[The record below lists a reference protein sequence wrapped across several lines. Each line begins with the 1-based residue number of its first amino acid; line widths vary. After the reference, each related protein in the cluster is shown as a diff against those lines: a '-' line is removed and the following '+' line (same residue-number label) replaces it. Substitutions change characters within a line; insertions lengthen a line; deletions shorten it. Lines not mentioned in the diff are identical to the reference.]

1 MLKKMSKSEED
12 GQNKGFKRH
21 ITRLSYYIST
31 LYAYASYRWNQ
42 RFFEYICSM
51 KTRLIIIILLTLG
64 LISCSRSEKKLYMSL
79 DQAIERQGDYDRIFY
94 QTRDSLFRNY
104 MLAPTD
110 SCRWEAAYKLEKIL
124 YYHNIDSC
132 HYYVRRMLDLHGN
145 DIRQKNISQSCYAY
159 ILYKMDSLK
168 TALQVFRQIDTTD
181 LNGESKHLYCDAGYH
196 IYSGLITTQPEFI
209 ESRKEII
216 DYWWKNDSTSL
227 QCVFYHNKILREEGR
242 GDEAIEKLKSCPT
255 STPNDTARLYY
266 FIANEHLYMGNTK
279 QAINYFTQ
287 SAAYDM
293 KLSAKAYNA
302 LYQLARILFREG
314 DIERADRYMRIT
326 LNDARISQ
334 YRSRYE
340 DVIHTQ
346 MEIMNA
352 LLHKQKQKQQAY
364 FLTAV
369 AILMMLIAALISL
382 ILLNKYS
389 SWLRT
394 SREKLSEVSKIKDS
408 FLAIYMEKCVDYLN
422 KVDKYRS
429 SLRQA
434 VKQEG
439 PEAAIAMLRHPSFA
453 DGEFKDLLA
462 GFDSAF
468 LGIFPDFVEKVNE
481 HMQKEHQLI
490 MPAKGELSTELR
502 ILALIRMGISKRT
515 KIAKVLNM
523 SSATVYSYHCN
534 LQKHS
539 LHPDT
544 SFDKII
550 ANL

>member
-1 MLKKMSKSEED
+1 
-12 GQNKGFKRH
+12 
-21 ITRLSYYIST
+21 
-31 LYAYASYRWNQ
+31 
-42 RFFEYICSM
+42 M
-51 KTRLIIIILLTLG
+51 KTRIIIAFCMLLA
-64 LISCSRSEKKLYMSL
+64 LISCSRSDKKLYREL
-79 DQAIERQGDYDRIFY
+79 DMAIEKQNFYDRKYY
-94 QTRDSLFRNY
+94 QTKDSLALEY
-104 MLAPTD
+104 MTAEND
-110 SCRWEAAYKLEKIL
+110 SSKWEAAYKLEKIL

-132 HYYVRRMLDLHGN
+132 HYYISKMLDLHGN
-145 DIRQKNISQSCYAY
+145 DTRQKNLSMSCYAY

-168 TALQVFRQIDTTD
+168 TALNIFRQIDTTHLCSD
-181 LNGESKHLYCDAGYH
+181 SKRIYCDAGYH
-196 IYSGLITTQPEFI
+196 IYSSLLASNP
-209 ESRKEII
+209 SYVNAKREII

-227 QCVFYHNKILREEGR
+227 QCIFYHNEILREEGR
-242 GDEAIEKLKSCPT
+242 CDEAIEKLISCPLK
-255 STPNDTARLYY
+255 TPNDTARQNY
-266 FIANEHLYMGNTK
+266 FLANEYLYTGNTRL
-279 QAINYFTQ
+279 AIVHLIQ

-314 DIERADRYMRIT
+314 EIERADRYMRIT
-326 LNDARISQ
+326 LKDARSSQ
-334 YRSRYE
+334 FHSRYE
-340 DVIHTQ
+340 DVIHTE
-346 MEIMNA
+346 MEVMNA
-352 LLHKQKQKQQAY
+352 LLQEQEYKKKAY
-364 FLTAV
+364 FMTAV
-369 AILMMLIAALISL
+369 AIAMMLVAALISL

-453 DGEFKDLLA
+453 DGEFKELLA

-481 HMQKEHQLI
+481 HMQEGYHLV
-490 MPAKGELSTELR
+490 MPSKGELSTELR
-502 ILALIRMGISKRT
+502 ILALIRMGITKRT

-539 LHPDT
+539 LHPDAT
-544 SFDKII
+544 FDRII